1 VSHSHSESASTANNE
16 TGLRPKDLGYLP
28 SGFYDA
34 LENPISESEY
44 WRQVDFEQK
53 SGGVPYYRDRAA
65 ERQRLSLPLSLST
78 FDTRECR
85 GEAKQHVTQR
95 GICYKSTGSRSY
107 RIDSLPSDGEVI
119 TYVDGECKEDPFPC
133 NWGINDPNGCFTTD
147 AFESIM
153 VITRDLPA

>member
-1 VSHSHSESASTANNE
+1 M
-16 TGLRPKDLGYLP
+16 RPKDPSYLP

-34 LENPISESEY
+34 LENPISEGEY

-53 SGGVPYYRDRAA
+53 SSGVPYYRDRTA
-65 ERQRLSLPLSLST
+65 EQQRLSLPLSLST

-85 GEAKQHVTQR
+85 GERKQHVTER
-95 GICYKSTGSRSY
+95 RICYKGTGGRSY

-119 TYVDGECKEDPFPC
+119 TYVDGECKEDPLSG
-133 NWGINDPNGCFTTD
+133 NWGIDNPSGCFTTD

-153 VITRDLPA
+153 VTTRELPA